1 MEQSLQELLRN
12 ARAEENT
19 FLYMLHEEARIDQ
32 LLFWKYVN
40 SIVELTRLTADQPL
54 DREMAS
60 AVSFTYS
67 KIMEHLQW
75 HHSDRDVYEI
85 QQFPYEYANL
95 MVDCLGRVVDGFF
108 KGIVLEEERF
118 DEEFPNPASTG
129 EMAEEQPA
137 VLQLGYYKQNTN
149 VHAIGFREEDGTYR
163 IVLNEEED
171 RELFDSKLSRR
182 EVEGTYLFM
191 APDASSAHQ
200 LFHEWVMGNHTPYR
214 SALDLKGAHSMN
226 VKDNLI
232 EQQSLTFV
240 GIKRTFSC
248 VDGENLREIPKM
260 WQEALADGIEDRL
273 NEFNNGA
280 VSGLVGICI
289 DQREL
294 HSDQMEYWIAT
305 SHSGEVPEGLFSI
318 EIPASH
324 WMVFEADEL
333 APEAI
338 QRLWK
343 YIMSEWYGATPYKH
357 AGIPELEV
365 YRGQGLPPQ
374 VWIPV
379 KPLS

>member
-1 MEQSLQELLRN
+1 
-12 ARAEENT
+12 
-19 FLYMLHEEARIDQ
+19 
-32 LLFWKYVN
+32 
-40 SIVELTRLTADQPL
+40 
-54 DREMAS
+54 
-60 AVSFTYS
+60 
-67 KIMEHLQW
+67 
-75 HHSDRDVYEI
+75 
-85 QQFPYEYANL
+85 
-95 MVDCLGRVVDGFF
+95 
-108 KGIVLEEERF
+108 
-118 DEEFPNPASTG
+118 
-129 EMAEEQPA
+129 
-137 VLQLGYYKQNTN
+137 
-149 VHAIGFREEDGTYR
+149 
-163 IVLNEEED
+163 
-171 RELFDSKLSRR
+171 
-182 EVEGTYLFM
+182 
-191 APDASSAHQ
+191 
-200 LFHEWVMGNHTPYR
+200 
-214 SALDLKGAHSMN
+214 MN

-294 HSDQMEYWIAT
+294 HRGQMEYWIAT

-343 YIMSEWYGATPYKH
+343 YIMSEWFGATPYKH

-365 YRGQGLPPQ
+365 YPGQGLPPQ